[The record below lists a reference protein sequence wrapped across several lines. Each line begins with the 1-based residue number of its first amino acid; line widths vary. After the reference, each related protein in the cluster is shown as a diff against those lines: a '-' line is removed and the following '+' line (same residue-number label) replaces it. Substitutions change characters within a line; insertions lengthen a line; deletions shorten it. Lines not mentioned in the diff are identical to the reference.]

1 MAGRGGAGR
10 GAAAGRAD
18 PEVPDGRAA
27 RAAEAAERGARP
39 PRHGPARPAAPL
51 AARAAHDLRA
61 ARPAAGKE
69 AARPLPHPAHPRP
82 RATPARQLWEGPGRG
97 DCEASWDL
105 DGEAGDGGKGFAA
118 WTVEGREGRLEGYW
132 GAEPGVSRP
141 QHPDTGFQKSTLWQT
156 LR

>member
-1 MAGRGGAGR
+1 MWWLSWGMKRKINDELPASALCSPGRTQCAESAPTGVMIQGQPGLR
-10 GAAAGRAD
+10 SRSPRTRA
-18 PEVPDGRAA
+18 R
-27 RAAEAAERGARP
+27 
-39 PRHGPARPAAPL
+39 
-51 AARAAHDLRA
+51 
-61 ARPAAGKE
+61 
-69 AARPLPHPAHPRP
+69 
-82 RATPARQLWEGPGRG
+82 RATPARQLWEEPGRG
-97 DCEASWDL
+97 GCEASWDL